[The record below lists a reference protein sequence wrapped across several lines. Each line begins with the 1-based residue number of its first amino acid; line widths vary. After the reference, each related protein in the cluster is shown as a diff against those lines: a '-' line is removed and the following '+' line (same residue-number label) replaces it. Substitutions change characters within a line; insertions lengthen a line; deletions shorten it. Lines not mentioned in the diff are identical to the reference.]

1 MKVDS
6 WKDFYCVLGLN
17 GWYDEFFRV
26 LEDQIQEFDLEIE
39 RTKDKIIA
47 KCCAL
52 VAVLI
57 GQALRFEI
65 RVSWL
70 DV

>member
-1 MKVDS
+1 MVRR
-6 WKDFYCVLGLN
+6 V
-17 GWYDEFFRV
+17 FRV
-26 LEDQIQEFDLEIE
+26 LEDYIQEFNLDIE
-39 RTKDKIIA
+39 RTKDKVVA

-65 RVSWL
+65 SVSWL

>member
-1 MKVDS
+1 MVRR
-6 WKDFYCVLGLN
+6 V
-17 GWYDEFFRV
+17 FRV
-26 LEDQIQEFDLEIE
+26 LEDWIQEFDLDIE
-39 RTKDKIIA
+39 LTKDKIIA

-65 RVSWL
+65 SVSWL
-70 DV
+70 DG

>member
-1 MKVDS
+1 MD
-6 WKDFYCVLGLN
+6 
-17 GWYDEFFRV
+17 
-26 LEDQIQEFDLEIE
+26 IE
-39 RTKDKIIA
+39 LTKNKIIA

-65 RVSWL
+65 SVSWL
-70 DV
+70 DVRVKHVDLKVNYSDMTMVRLEIVMHREILNRNLRN

>member
-1 MKVDS
+1 MYIRIKWMVRR
-6 WKDFYCVLGLN
+6 V
-17 GWYDEFFRV
+17 FRV
-26 LEDQIQEFDLEIE
+26 LEDYIQEFDLDIE

-65 RVSWL
+65 SVSWL